1 MSYASKSL
9 VKSMILNFLYSKYLG
24 KQKKL
29 AAIISLNLSI
39 SRISE
44 FKRGLYFKTSIT
56 VLSRKQKFYINF
68 MISFW
73 STKISMWSNSI
84 KSLAFWKIWS
94 KKLEQSNWSCQN
106 LVTNSAV
113 LKEKKCLSAIFQ
125 YLRW

>member
-9 VKSMILNFLYSKYLG
+9 VKSMILNFLYSNYLG

-44 FKRGLYFKTSIT
+44 FKRGLYFKTPIT

-106 LVTNSAV
+106 
-113 LKEKKCLSAIFQ
+113 
-125 YLRW
+125 